1 MPLQDPARADWQAR
15 YRRSRL
21 IGLVWD
27 AAQGG
32 PACAAH
38 LASAQPLGTPI
49 RLLCLDDTPV
59 PDALGAGDA
68 DWATAR
74 VASPEAGA
82 RQIQRWLAE
91 LPEAPAGG
99 GTP

>member
-1 MPLQDPARADWQAR
+1 MTLQAAERADWQEG

-21 IGLVWD
+21 IVLVWD
-27 AAQGG
+27 AAQPG
-32 PACAAH
+32 PAFDAR
-38 LASAQPLGTPI
+38 LAYAQQLGTPI

-59 PDALGAGDA
+59 PAALGAGVA

-74 VASPEAGA
+74 VDSPEAGG

-91 LPEAPAGG
+91 LPEAP
-99 GTP
+99 